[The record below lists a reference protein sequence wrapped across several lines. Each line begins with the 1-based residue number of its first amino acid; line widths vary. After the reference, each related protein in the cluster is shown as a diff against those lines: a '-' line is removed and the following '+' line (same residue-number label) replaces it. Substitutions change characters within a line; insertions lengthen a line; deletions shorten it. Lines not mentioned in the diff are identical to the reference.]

1 VSDRGRRHR
10 HQRIAPSR
18 WHDNDTQMS
27 RAFLAALARWVT
39 EHHADP
45 GAQITLPTGVV
56 SAGEL
61 TLVLR
66 ALEVAR
72 SQSSNNPS
80 STAARR
86 FARIQKRT

>member
-1 VSDRGRRHR
+1 
-10 HQRIAPSR
+10 
-18 WHDNDTQMS
+18 MC
-27 RAFLAALARWVT
+27 RAFLVALARWVSA
-39 EHHADP
+39 HHADP

-66 ALEVAR
+66 GLKVAR
-72 SQSSNNPS
+72 STQPTKHS

-86 FARIQKRT
+86 FPRIQRT